1 MSHFL
6 QLCLAFAAGE
16 FVGAFFL
23 LFFLGAFRKPD
34 GAAEPE
40 ETDNVVVLRRRG
52 A

>member
-23 LFFLGAFRKPD
+23 LFFMGAFKKPEGTVQTD
-34 GAAEPE
+34 EA
-40 ETDNVVVLRRRG
+40 DNVVLFRTVTK
-52 A
+52 